1 MFKKSV
7 FVVVLIASVFLFS
20 CSKHQR
26 LIKSTDNELKYQ
38 KAIEYYEKGDYY
50 KAIQII
56 EQIIPVYR
64 GTTKAEKLYFYYAY
78 AYFHE
83 HDYVMASYYFQRF
96 TSSFPFSESTEEAT
110 YMSAYC
116 KYLESPRYSL
126 DQTTTK
132 EAIDEFQ
139 SFINKYPYGEKA
151 TEATE
156 KIDELRQRLMDKA
169 YSVANLYYHMEDY
182 RAAIVSYENVLK
194 EFPDTQYQE
203 EILYRIIKSY
213 YNYATNSVNTKKRER
228 FESALKAYY
237 DFLSL
242 YPESEKMD
250 EVMKMRNKVVEIL
263 KTVPEGEI
271 Q

>member
-1 MFKKSV
+1 MFKKTV
-7 FVVVLIASVFLFS
+7 FVVMLMASVFFIS

-50 KAIQII
+50 RAIQLM

-64 GTTKAEKLYFYYAY
+64 GTAKAEKLYFNYAY
-78 AYFHE
+78 AYYGE

-96 TSSFPFSESTEEAT
+96 TTTFPFSSQAEEAA

-126 DQTTTK
+126 DQATTN

-139 SFINKYPYGEKA
+139 TFINKYPYGEKA
-151 TEATE
+151 KEATE

-169 YSVANLYYHMEDY
+169 YSIANLYYHMEDY

-194 EFPDTQYQE
+194 EFPDTKYQE
-203 EILYRIIKSY
+203 DILYRIMKSY
-213 YNYATNSVNTKKRER
+213 FKYASNSVNTKKRER
-228 FESALKAYY
+228 YESALKAYY
-237 DFLSL
+237 DFSSL
-242 YPESEKMD
+242 YPESDYMT
-250 EVMKMRNKVVEIL
+250 EVIKMRDKVVEIL
-263 KTVPEGEI
+263 KTVPESEI
-271 Q
+271 